1 MWELRA
7 EPPTISPPMGAM
19 PERDALVATKFHT
32 PPPGFL
38 PRPQLLA
45 RLAQDIGRGL
55 TVVSTPAGFGKTTLL
70 GAWARRSRVPTA
82 WLSLDDG
89 DNDPARFWRY
99 VAAALDQLRPGV
111 LELVDPL
118 LRGPQPP
125 LEAVTTTVINELT
138 VLSGESAVALIL
150 DDYHLIDAPAVHT
163 SVGFLLDRLPLG
175 LRLVLTS
182 RADPP
187 ATGATARPRTAG

>member
-1 MWELRA
+1 
-7 EPPTISPPMGAM
+7 MGAM

-89 DNDPARFWRY
+89 DND
-99 VAAALDQLRPGV
+99 RPG
-111 LELVDPL
+111 
-118 LRGPQPP
+118 
-125 LEAVTTTVINELT
+125 
-138 VLSGESAVALIL
+138 SGDMLPRRLISYDLAYSSWSIRCSAA
-150 DDYHLIDAPAVHT
+150 
-163 SVGFLLDRLPLG
+163 R
-175 LRLVLTS
+175 S
-182 RADPP
+182 RRS
-187 ATGATARPRTAG
+187 RP

>member
-1 MWELRA
+1 MSGSCVVGSVRFTMAALEPRRTGAWLVA
-7 EPPTISPPMGAM
+7 EVWDMRQVPPTISPPMGAM

-38 PRPQLLA
+38 RRPQLLA
-45 RLAQDIGRGL
+45 RRAQGIGRGL

-70 GAWARRSRVPTA
+70 GAWARRTREPTA

-99 VAAALDQLRPGV
+99 VAAALDQMRPGV

-125 LEAVTTTVINELT
+125 LEAVITTVINELT
-138 VLSGESAVALIL
+138 VLSGESAVTLIL
-150 DDYHLIDAPAVHT
+150 DDYHLIHAA
-163 SVGFLLDRLPLG
+163 
-175 LRLVLTS
+175 
-182 RADPP
+182 
-187 ATGATARPRTAG
+187 ARDH